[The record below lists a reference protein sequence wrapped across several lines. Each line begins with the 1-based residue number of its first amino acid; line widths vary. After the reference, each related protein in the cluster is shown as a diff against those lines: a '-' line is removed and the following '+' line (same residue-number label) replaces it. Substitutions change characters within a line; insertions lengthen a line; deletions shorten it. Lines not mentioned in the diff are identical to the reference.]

1 VLDRDPLD
9 DVGDVLGLVDRR
21 LEETVDLLPLH
32 EVDRVLLLDEERGDR
47 GPDDPVAL
55 VLEAMDLDPV
65 AIEALEA
72 LEMGQGVMEQ
82 LDLLHDDRGLLDGG
96 RGRRL
101 DAVEDERVGRLL
113 DEVDDVV
120 EGTDQGIDV
129 LAVERCDERRLEP
142 MPDLVADLVAAVLR
156 RPDLRGT
163 GLGLVVRP
171 EHGLEQPGAAEDVR
185 GILDEEIEES
195 NVARDQAKAQGGS
208 SEVVVGAASCAGR
221 IMSCPGRLPG
231 LGLRGG
237 DRFRVPDGR
246 GPVRCSL
253 PMDWIVVGFLGVL
266 AIALAIAIGVA
277 LDRDR
282 TLEATRTAVVRS
294 SLGLS
299 PLAQGGSVEL
309 DGSSDRGD
317 AGRRTAEDAV
327 DPDADVPTLVRRL
340 RDRLDASEF
349 ELDQQVRNASYLA
362 DLMGVGI
369 VRLDERGTVE
379 LANAAAHILLRRPAG
394 SLRGRSAVETFLDNR
409 VDELIATARAGGGAS
424 GEFRLSGPDGPTLVV
439 RARRSPISGVWVV
452 LEDVSELR
460 RLQQIRTQFV
470 DNLSHELRTPLSTV
484 SLLAETLARDAEAA
498 GDGVPP
504 RMRDRIGKIEVET
517 GHLVQMVNELLDLAR
532 IEGGGPL
539 VLLDDVDLG
548 RVASDAAERLRLFA
562 ERQGLRLVVDVPSRV
577 PPVRGDEARLGQV
590 VVNLVH
596 NALKFGRSE
605 DRVEAPEGQPTDQA
619 GEVSAGA
626 PAGADPPPPEP
637 VANEVRVSVRAAGG
651 EVVLAVEDHGVGIP
665 AADRARIFE
674 RFYKVD
680 RVRVRGGGTGLGLA
694 IARHVIEQ
702 HGGRIQVESVEG
714 AGSTFTVSL
723 PVARPVGSVAARGG

>member
-1 VLDRDPLD
+1 
-9 DVGDVLGLVDRR
+9 
-21 LEETVDLLPLH
+21 
-32 EVDRVLLLDEERGDR
+32 
-47 GPDDPVAL
+47 
-55 VLEAMDLDPV
+55 
-65 AIEALEA
+65 
-72 LEMGQGVMEQ
+72 
-82 LDLLHDDRGLLDGG
+82 
-96 RGRRL
+96 
-101 DAVEDERVGRLL
+101 
-113 DEVDDVV
+113 
-120 EGTDQGIDV
+120 
-129 LAVERCDERRLEP
+129 
-142 MPDLVADLVAAVLR
+142 
-156 RPDLRGT
+156 
-163 GLGLVVRP
+163 
-171 EHGLEQPGAAEDVR
+171 
-185 GILDEEIEES
+185 
-195 NVARDQAKAQGGS
+195 
-208 SEVVVGAASCAGR
+208 
-221 IMSCPGRLPG
+221 
-231 LGLRGG
+231 
-237 DRFRVPDGR
+237 
-246 GPVRCSL
+246 
-253 PMDWIVVGFLGVL
+253 MDWILVSFFGLL
-266 AIALAIAIGVA
+266 AIGLAIAIGVA

-282 TLEATRTAVVRS
+282 ALDATRAALARS

-299 PLAQGGSVEL
+299 PLPPGSSVAR
-309 DGSSDRGD
+309 DGSGTDV
-317 AGRRTAEDAV
+317 GRRIADDAL
-327 DPDADVPTLVRRL
+327 DPKADVPTLVRNL

-394 SLRGRSAVETFLDNR
+394 TLRGRTALETFLDNR
-409 VDELIATARAGGGAS
+409 VEELIETARAGGAAS
-424 GEFRLSGPDGPTLVV
+424 GEYRLSGPDGPTLVV

-548 RVASDAAERLRLFA
+548 RVAADATERLRLFA
-562 ERQGLRLVVDVPSRV
+562 DRQGLRLVVDVPARV

-596 NALKFGRSE
+596 NALKFGRPE
-605 DRVEAPEGQPTDQA
+605 DRVD
-619 GEVSAGA
+619 GA
-626 PAGADPPPPEP
+626 LRPAATGADGDGRETDSDAPGEGSAEP
-637 VANEVRVSVRAAGG
+637 VATEVRVTVRAVGG
-651 EVVLAVEDHGVGIP
+651 QVLLSVEDHGVGIP

-680 RVRVRGGGTGLGLA
+680 QVRVRGGGTGLGLA

-702 HGGRIQVESVEG
+702 HGGRIQVESEEG
-714 AGSTFTVSL
+714 SGSTFTVSL
-723 PVARPVGSVAARGG
+723 PVARPVGSVAHGGG